1 MAARAFDKSNITL
14 SAVVA
19 APAGWPLPVSNKN
32 WTEGHFDLKS
42 TVEYGTKLIAEA
54 RGNGADLVA
63 FPELWFPGYPKSLE
77 AKWMFP
83 LVEEYVA
90 NSLVVGSEEWEDLR
104 DAARENAIY
113 VSFGFSE
120 REGDF
125 IYMSQALFGPEGEV
139 LINRRKLRP
148 SGTERGLWSDGSTDG
163 LMVVDTKIG
172 RIGMLQC
179 WEHLRPTMTFNIQ
192 AQLPNIH
199 VGAWPYNQNPGASD
213 VENWEDVEVAYSAL
227 RLMSIL
233 TNAVTVTPSIGY
245 GFINQFTTL
254 LAHSDSNATAHPND
268 DQDYA
273 SLIYSSVN
281 GSSWSN
287 QSYDLNGE
295 VSWGTLMQIEDGFPD
310 YIPKVRSLLTPPRT
324 PRRAAANHIT
334 CRRTAVSNVPCHR
347 YIYTY
352 WSHLEWRG
360 DCRSDRSDAGCAA
373 ARSGFSHGCLLPLV
387 MQLGPEVSS
396 RNLLSISFSY

>member
-1 MAARAFDKSNITL
+1 MAARTFDKSNITL

-19 APAGWPLPVSNKN
+19 APAGWPLPVGNKN
-32 WTEGHFDLKS
+32 WTDGHFDLKA

-90 NSLVVGSEEWEDLR
+90 NSLVVDSDEWKALR

-120 REGDF
+120 RVGDF
-125 IYMSQALFGPEGEV
+125 IYMSQALLGPEGEV

-148 SGTERGLWSDGSTDG
+148 SGTERGLWSDGSDDG

-172 RIGMLQC
+172 RVGMLQC

-199 VGAWPYNQNPGASD
+199 VGAWPYNQNPGAAD
-213 VENWEDVEVAYSAL
+213 VENWEDVDVAYSAL

-254 LAHSDSNATAHPND
+254 LAHSNSNTTAHPND

-273 SLIYSSVN
+273 PLIYSSVN
-281 GSSWSN
+281 GSGWSN
-287 QSYDLNGE
+287 QSYDLDGE
-295 VSWGTLMQIEDGFPD
+295 VSWGTLKQIEEGFPE
-310 YIPKVRSLLTPPRT
+310 YIPKENGSFVTFRQYST
-324 PRRAAANHIT
+324 
-334 CRRTAVSNVPCHR
+334 
-347 YIYTY
+347 
-352 WSHLEWRG
+352 
-360 DCRSDRSDAGCAA
+360 DAII
-373 ARSGFSHGCLLPLV
+373 
-387 MQLGPEVSS
+387 E
-396 RNLLSISFSY
+396 NLLSGNASETVEPPSTSVATGTLLATATSVPTGTISSGAASAGIPAAAPAVLQLAAALVTVVCYLW

>member
-1 MAARAFDKSNITL
+1 MAARTFDKSNITL

-19 APAGWPLPVSNKN
+19 APAGWPLPVGNKN
-32 WTEGHFDLKS
+32 WTDGHFDLKA
-42 TVEYGTKLIAEA
+42 TVKYGTKLIAEA

-90 NSLVVGSEEWEDLR
+90 NSLVVDSDEWKALR
-104 DAARENAIY
+104 DAARENTIY

-120 REGDF
+120 RAGDF

-148 SGTERGLWSDGSTDG
+148 SGTERGLWSDGSDDG

-172 RIGMLQC
+172 RVGMLQC

-199 VGAWPYNQNPGASD
+199 VGAWPYNQNPGAAD
-213 VENWEDVEVAYSAL
+213 VENWEDVDVAYSAL
-227 RLMSIL
+227 RLLSIL

-254 LAHSDSNATAHPND
+254 LAHSNSNATAHPND

-273 SLIYSSVN
+273 PLIYSSVN

-287 QSYDLNGE
+287 QSYDLDGE
-295 VSWGTLMQIEDGFPD
+295 VSWGTLKQIEDGFPE
-310 YIPKVRSLLTPPRT
+310 YIPKENGSFVTFRQYSTDAIIENSLSGNASETVEPPST
-324 PRRAAANHIT
+324 SVATGTLLATATSVPTGTVSSGAASAGMPAAAP
-334 CRRTAVSNVPCHR
+334 AV
-347 YIYTY
+347 
-352 WSHLEWRG
+352 LQL
-360 DCRSDRSDAGCAA
+360 AA
-373 ARSGFSHGCLLPLV
+373 ALV
-387 MQLGPEVSS
+387 TVVCYL
-396 RNLLSISFSY
+396 

>member
-1 MAARAFDKSNITL
+1 MAARTFDKSNITL

-19 APAGWPLPVSNKN
+19 APAGWPLPVGNKN
-32 WTEGHFDLKS
+32 WTGGHFDLKA

-90 NSLVVGSEEWEDLR
+90 NSLVVDSDEWKALR

-120 REGDF
+120 RAGDF
-125 IYMSQALFGPEGEV
+125 IYMSQALLGPEGEV

-148 SGTERGLWSDGSTDG
+148 SGTERGLWSDGSDDG

-172 RIGMLQC
+172 RVGMLQC

-192 AQLPNIH
+192 AQLPDIH
-199 VGAWPYNQNPGASD
+199 VGAWPYNQNPGAAD
-213 VENWEDVEVAYSAL
+213 VENWEDVDVAYSAL

-254 LAHSDSNATAHPND
+254 LAHSNSNTTAHPND
-268 DQDYA
+268 DQGYA
-273 SLIYSSVN
+273 PLIYSSVN

-287 QSYDLNGE
+287 QSYDLDGE
-295 VSWGTLMQIEDGFPD
+295 VSWGTLKQIEEGFPE
-310 YIPKVRSLLTPPRT
+310 YIPKENGSFVTFRHSGNASETVEPPSTSVATGTLLATTTSVPTGTISSGAVSAGMPVAA
-324 PRRAAANHIT
+324 PAVLQLAAA
-334 CRRTAVSNVPCHR
+334 
-347 YIYTY
+347 
-352 WSHLEWRG
+352 
-360 DCRSDRSDAGCAA
+360 
-373 ARSGFSHGCLLPLV
+373 LV
-387 MQLGPEVSS
+387 TVVCYLW
-396 RNLLSISFSY
+396 

>member
-1 MAARAFDKSNITL
+1 MAARTFDKSNITL

-19 APAGWPLPVSNKN
+19 APAGWPLPVGNKN
-32 WTEGHFDLKS
+32 WTDGHFDLKA

-90 NSLVVGSEEWEDLR
+90 NSLVVDSDEWKALR

-120 REGDF
+120 RAGDF
-125 IYMSQALFGPEGEV
+125 IYMSQALLGPEGEV

-148 SGTERGLWSDGSTDG
+148 SGTERGLWSDGSDDG

-172 RIGMLQC
+172 RVGMLQC

-199 VGAWPYNQNPGASD
+199 VGAWPYNQNPGTAD
-213 VENWEDVEVAYSAL
+213 VENWEDVDVAYSAL

-254 LAHSDSNATAHPND
+254 LAHSNSNTTAHPND

-273 SLIYSSVN
+273 PLIYSSVN

-287 QSYDLNGE
+287 QSYDIDGE
-295 VSWGTLMQIEDGFPD
+295 VSWGTLKQIEDGFPE
-310 YIPKVRSLLTPPRT
+310 YIPKVCSPLLTLSTYPTTGEPLTTSSPGERQLRRFQTTVEPPST
-324 PRRAAANHIT
+324 SVATGTLLVTATSVPTGTISSGAASAGMPAAAP
-334 CRRTAVSNVPCHR
+334 AV
-347 YIYTY
+347 
-352 WSHLEWRG
+352 LQL
-360 DCRSDRSDAGCAA
+360 AA
-373 ARSGFSHGCLLPLV
+373 ALV
-387 MQLGPEVSS
+387 TVVCYLW
-396 RNLLSISFSY
+396 